1 MTKAARRFREAAQL
15 RPGMSGVGQGSIIGT
30 AQTMDEIAS
39 AFEGELQTP
48 VINETQLKGK
58 YDYSASSKLSE
69 PEFAFDLA
77 HQLGWN

>member
-1 MTKAARRFREAAQL
+1 
-15 RPGMSGVGQGSIIGT
+15 
-30 AQTMDEIAS
+30 MDEIAS

-58 YDYSASSKLSE
+58 YDYSASSRLSE

-77 HQLGWN
+77 HQLGLELTKVSRPIEMLVVRKVQ